1 MVHNDLDEDENF
13 EEPNGEEACFHY
25 MLMDLEHFIQ
35 KDGVELIDK
44 WISQETRNKLIL
56 YYASKR

>member
-1 MVHNDLDEDENF
+1 MNDLDERNGDEF
-13 EEPNGEEACFHY
+13 NGEEACFHY

>member
-1 MVHNDLDEDENF
+1 MDEQFGDEF
-13 EEPNGEEACFHY
+13 NGEEACFHY